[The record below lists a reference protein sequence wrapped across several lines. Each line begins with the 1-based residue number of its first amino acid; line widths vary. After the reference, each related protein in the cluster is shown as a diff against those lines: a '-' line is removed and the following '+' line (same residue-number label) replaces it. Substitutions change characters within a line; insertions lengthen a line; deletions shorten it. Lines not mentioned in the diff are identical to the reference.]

1 MEIFVLVCSFL
12 WAAVN
17 SHINTQ
23 WQKVFFLCL
32 FPLNLKHC
40 IPLQTV
46 THTTTKP
53 ELPNMDDFWTTYT
66 SPLPTIL
73 LGTENPLIPYFTFTN
88 PLFSRSR
95 EEIIS
100 ILEYFE
106 IEHIS
111 SGVPKS
117 EIQEQNYYK
126 NCNYTT
132 VTNWFYIPSEQTVDI
147 HLDPCSVIQPSL
159 SYPCEARVLIVIQNQ
174 LVVNSSFER
183 YSVIQREEPGCKSLW
198 YLIFTRLN

>member
-1 MEIFVLVCSFL
+1 MTS
-12 WAAVN
+12 
-17 SHINTQ
+17 
-23 WQKVFFLCL
+23 
-32 FPLNLKHC
+32 
-40 IPLQTV
+40 
-46 THTTTKP
+46 
-53 ELPNMDDFWTTYT
+53 ELLIQAP
-66 SPLPTIL
+66 PTIL

-132 VTNWFYIPSEQTVDI
+132 VTN
-147 HLDPCSVIQPSL
+147 
-159 SYPCEARVLIVIQNQ
+159 
-174 LVVNSSFER
+174 
-183 YSVIQREEPGCKSLW
+183 
-198 YLIFTRLN
+198 